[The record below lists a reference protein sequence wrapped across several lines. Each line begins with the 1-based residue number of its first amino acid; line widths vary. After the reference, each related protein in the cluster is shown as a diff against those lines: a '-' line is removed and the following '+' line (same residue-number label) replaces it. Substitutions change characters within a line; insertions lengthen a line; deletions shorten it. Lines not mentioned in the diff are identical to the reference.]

1 MRIVEKAT
9 RDISSNCRKKRLQG
23 YDRLKKFFDQPIKH
37 DLRTYDNIR
46 KTPTGND

>member
-1 MRIVEKAT
+1 MRMVEKVT

-23 YDRLKKFFDQPIKH
+23 FDRWKKFFDQPIKH

-46 KTPTGND
+46 KIATGND